1 MSELW
6 MNQGPPHATHRIVF
20 LAAPGV
26 EMLDL
31 VGPLQVFARASEMY
45 GRANTGSPAIYSVEV
60 VTISPRR
67 SLIANCGLRITA
79 DRTFR
84 EVRGRIDTL
93 LVAGGEAIEENEISP
108 EAVRWLKRI
117 SRRIRRVGSVCTGA
131 MLLARAGLL
140 DGRRAT
146 THWNWCQTLIKRAP
160 RAEIDPDPIF
170 VRDGNVY
177 TSAGVTAGMD
187 LALALVE
194 EDHGSRLALQVA
206 RNLVLYLR
214 RPGGQSQFSAAL
226 SLQLTDR
233 KPLRELEAWVLD
245 NLNKPLTVTVLA
257 ERVAM
262 SPRNFARVFTKEM
275 KTTPAR
281 FVERLRVEAARRR
294 LEESQNSMDAIASE
308 CGFGN
313 VNSMRNV
320 FQRALKIPPG
330 QYRRHFRH
338 AKGSTQN
345 RTQPIQS
352 HGRDDAGS
360 TYPRWRRE
368 KDAGR
373 STIERD
379 HNPRSLQQC
388 RGCKNRRVRL
398 DRLSPG
404 RKIQRR
410 LENHQRALGIEA

>member
-1 MSELW
+1 VTR
-6 MNQGPPHATHRIVF
+6 NQNNGSAGGTRRIVF
-20 LAAPGV
+20 VAGPGT
-26 EMLDL
+26 EILDL
-31 VGPLQVFARASEMY
+31 VGPLQVFARASDMY
-45 GRANTGSPAIYSVEV
+45 CRENRGARPIYSIEV
-60 VTISPRR
+60 VSISSQR
-67 SLIANCGLRITA
+67 SLMANCGLRFSAHKI
-79 DRTFR
+79 FR
-84 EVRGRIDTL
+84 EVRGKIDTL
-93 LVAGGEAIEENEISP
+93 LVAGGDAIEQNEVNS
-108 EAVRWLKRI
+108 EAVRRLKRI
-117 SRRIRRVGSVCTGA
+117 AARARRVGSVCTGA

-160 RAEIDPDPIF
+160 RADVDPDPIF
-170 VRDGNVY
+170 VRDENVY

-245 NLNKPLTVTVLA
+245 NLNKPLTVPMLA
-257 ERVAM
+257 QRVAM
-262 SPRNFARVFTKEM
+262 SPRNFARVFTQEM
-275 KTTPAR
+275 KTTPAK

-294 LEESQNSMDAIASE
+294 LEESQNSMETIAAE

-320 FQRALKIPPG
+320 FQRALKTPPG

-338 AKGSTQN
+338 AK
-345 RTQPIQS
+345 
-352 HGRDDAGS
+352 H
-360 TYPRWRRE
+360 
-368 KDAGR
+368 
-373 STIERD
+373 
-379 HNPRSLQQC
+379 L
-388 RGCKNRRVRL
+388 
-398 DRLSPG
+398 
-404 RKIQRR
+404 RKIKPRTYK
-410 LENHQRALGIEA
+410 

>member
-1 MSELW
+1 LSAKRGFKNTPVFES
-6 MNQGPPHATHRIVF
+6 GTRRIVF
-20 LAAPGV
+20 VSGPKV
-26 EMLDL
+26 EILDL
-31 VGPLQVFARASEMY
+31 VGPLQVFARASDMY
-45 GRANTGSPAIYSVEV
+45 TRANPGAPSIYSVEV
-60 VTISPRR
+60 VSISSSR
-67 SLIANCGLRITA
+67 SLIANCGVRITA
-79 DRTFR
+79 DGTFR
-84 EVRGRIDTL
+84 EVRGKIDTL
-93 LVAGGEAIEENEISP
+93 LVAGGDAIEQNKINA

-117 SRRIRRVGSVCTGA
+117 STRIRRVGSVCTGA

-160 RAEIDPDPIF
+160 RARVERDPIF
-170 VRDGNVY
+170 VRDENVY

-226 SLQLTDR
+226 SLQLSDR
-233 KPLRELEAWVLD
+233 KPLLELEAWVLD
-245 NLNKPLTVTVLA
+245 NLQKPLTVPLLA
-257 ERVAM
+257 QRLAM

-275 KTTPAR
+275 KTTPAK

-294 LEESQNSMDAIASE
+294 LEESHNSMETIADE

-320 FQRALKIPPG
+320 FQRTIKIAPG

-338 AKGSTQN
+338 LKHPAK
-345 RTQPIQS
+345 
-352 HGRDDAGS
+352 
-360 TYPRWRRE
+360 
-368 KDAGR
+368 
-373 STIERD
+373 
-379 HNPRSLQQC
+379 
-388 RGCKNRRVRL
+388 KN
-398 DRLSPG
+398 
-404 RKIQRR
+404 
-410 LENHQRALGIEA
+410 

>member
-1 MSELW
+1 
-6 MNQGPPHATHRIVF
+6 VF
-20 LAAPGV
+20 VAAPGV
-26 EMLDL
+26 EILDL
-31 VGPLQVFARASEMY
+31 VGPLQVFARASEMHS
-45 GRANTGSPAIYSVEV
+45 RANPGSPPIYSVEV
-60 VTISPRR
+60 VTISSRR
-67 SLIANCGLRITA
+67 PVIANCSLRITA
-79 DRTFR
+79 DRTSR
-84 EVRGRIDTL
+84 EVRGKIDTL
-93 LVAGGEAIEENEISP
+93 LVAGGDAIEQNKIDP

-117 SRRIRRVGSVCTGA
+117 AGRIRRVGSVCTGA

-160 RAEIDPDPIF
+160 RADVDPNPIF
-170 VRDGNVY
+170 VRDENVY

-194 EDHGSRLALQVA
+194 EDYGSRLALQVA

-245 NLNKPLTVTVLA
+245 NLHKPVTVPLLA

-275 KTTPAR
+275 KTTPAK

-294 LEESQNSMDAIASE
+294 LEESHNSMEMIAGE

-320 FQRALKIPPG
+320 FQRTLKITPG

-338 AKGSTQN
+338 LKYSAQKKSN
-345 RTQPIQS
+345 
-352 HGRDDAGS
+352 
-360 TYPRWRRE
+360 
-368 KDAGR
+368 
-373 STIERD
+373 
-379 HNPRSLQQC
+379 
-388 RGCKNRRVRL
+388 
-398 DRLSPG
+398 
-404 RKIQRR
+404 
-410 LENHQRALGIEA
+410 

>member
-1 MSELW
+1 MTVS
-6 MNQGPPHATHRIVF
+6 
-20 LAAPGV
+20 
-26 EMLDL
+26 
-31 VGPLQVFARASEMY
+31 S
-45 GRANTGSPAIYSVEV
+45 
-60 VTISPRR
+60 RR
-67 SLIANCGLRITA
+67 PLIANCGLRITA

-84 EVRGRIDTL
+84 EMRGSIDTL
-93 LVAGGEAIEENEISP
+93 LVAGGDAIEQNEITA

-117 SRRIRRVGSVCTGA
+117 SRKIRRVGAVCTGA

-160 RAEIDPDPIF
+160 RARVDVDPIF
-170 VRDGNVY
+170 VRDENIY

-245 NLNKPLTVTVLA
+245 NLHKPLTVPGLA
-257 ERVAM
+257 ARVAM
-262 SPRNFARVFTKEM
+262 SPRNFARIFTKEM
-275 KTTPAR
+275 KTTPAK

-294 LEESQNSMDAIASE
+294 LEESHNSMEMIAGE

-320 FQRALKIPPG
+320 FQRTLKTAPG

-338 AKGSTQN
+338 VKHSA
-345 RTQPIQS
+345 
-352 HGRDDAGS
+352 
-360 TYPRWRRE
+360 
-368 KDAGR
+368 
-373 STIERD
+373 
-379 HNPRSLQQC
+379 
-388 RGCKNRRVRL
+388 
-398 DRLSPG
+398 
-404 RKIQRR
+404 
-410 LENHQRALGIEA
+410 

>member
-1 MSELW
+1 M
-6 MNQGPPHATHRIVF
+6 VF
-20 LAAPGV
+20 VAAPGV
-26 EMLDL
+26 EILDL
-31 VGPLQVFARASEMY
+31 VGPLQVFARASEMHA
-45 GRANTGSPAIYSVEV
+45 RENPGSPPIYSVEV
-60 VTISPRR
+60 MTVSSRR
-67 SLIANCGLRITA
+67 PLIANCGLRIIA

-84 EVRGRIDTL
+84 EMRGSIDTL
-93 LVAGGEAIEENEISP
+93 LVAGGDAIEQNEITA

-117 SRRIRRVGSVCTGA
+117 SRKIRRVGSVCTGA

-160 RAEIDPDPIF
+160 RARVDVDPIF
-170 VRDGNVY
+170 VRDENIY

-245 NLNKPLTVTVLA
+245 NLHKPLTVPGLA
-257 ERVAM
+257 ARVAM
-262 SPRNFARVFTKEM
+262 SPRNFARIFTKEM
-275 KTTPAR
+275 KTTPAK

-294 LEESQNSMDAIASE
+294 LEESHNSMEMIAGE

-320 FQRALKIPPG
+320 FQRTLKTAPG

-338 AKGSTQN
+338 VKHSAYKIRQAKTGNASSQRVGSGPT
-345 RTQPIQS
+345 
-352 HGRDDAGS
+352 
-360 TYPRWRRE
+360 
-368 KDAGR
+368 
-373 STIERD
+373 
-379 HNPRSLQQC
+379 
-388 RGCKNRRVRL
+388 
-398 DRLSPG
+398 SP
-404 RKIQRR
+404 
-410 LENHQRALGIEA
+410 

>member
-1 MSELW
+1 MFVS
-6 MNQGPPHATHRIVF
+6 GPK
-20 LAAPGV
+20 V
-26 EMLDL
+26 EILDL
-31 VGPLQVFARASEMY
+31 VGPLQVFARASDMY
-45 GRANTGSPAIYSVEV
+45 TRANPGAPSIYSVEV
-60 VTISPRR
+60 VSISSSR
-67 SLIANCGLRITA
+67 SLIANCGVRITA

-84 EVRGRIDTL
+84 EVRGKIDTL
-93 LVAGGEAIEENEISP
+93 LVAGGDAIEQNEINA

-117 SRRIRRVGSVCTGA
+117 STRIRRVGSVCTGA

-160 RAEIDPDPIF
+160 RARVERDPIF
-170 VRDGNVY
+170 VRDENVY

-233 KPLRELEAWVLD
+233 KPLLELEAWVLD
-245 NLNKPLTVTVLA
+245 NLQKPLTVPLLA
-257 ERVAM
+257 QRLAM

-275 KTTPAR
+275 KTTPAK

-294 LEESQNSMDAIASE
+294 LEESHNSMEMIADE

-320 FQRALKIPPG
+320 FQRTIKIAPG

-338 AKGSTQN
+338 LKHPAK
-345 RTQPIQS
+345 
-352 HGRDDAGS
+352 
-360 TYPRWRRE
+360 
-368 KDAGR
+368 
-373 STIERD
+373 
-379 HNPRSLQQC
+379 
-388 RGCKNRRVRL
+388 KN
-398 DRLSPG
+398 
-404 RKIQRR
+404 
-410 LENHQRALGIEA
+410 

>member
-1 MSELW
+1 VFVS
-6 MNQGPPHATHRIVF
+6 GPN
-20 LAAPGV
+20 V
-26 EMLDL
+26 EILDL
-31 VGPLQVFARASEMY
+31 VGPLQVFARASDMY
-45 GRANTGSPAIYSVEV
+45 KRASPASLPIYSVEV
-60 VTISPRR
+60 VSISASR
-67 SLIANCGLRITA
+67 SLFANCGVRVIA

-84 EVRGRIDTL
+84 EVRGKIDTL
-93 LVAGGEAIEENEISP
+93 LVAGGDAIEQNEINP

-117 SRRIRRVGSVCTGA
+117 SPRIRRVGSVCTGA

-160 RAEIDPDPIF
+160 RARVERDPIF
-170 VRDGNVY
+170 VRDENVY

-233 KPLRELEAWVLD
+233 KPLLELEAWVLD
-245 NLNKPLTVTVLA
+245 NLQKALTVPLLA
-257 ERVAM
+257 QRVAM

-275 KTTPAR
+275 KTTPAK

-294 LEESQNSMDAIASE
+294 LEESHNSMETIADE

-320 FQRALKIPPG
+320 FQRTLKIAPG

-338 AKGSTQN
+338 VK
-345 RTQPIQS
+345 
-352 HGRDDAGS
+352 
-360 TYPRWRRE
+360 YP
-368 KDAGR
+368 A
-373 STIERD
+373 
-379 HNPRSLQQC
+379 Q
-388 RGCKNRRVRL
+388 KN
-398 DRLSPG
+398 
-404 RKIQRR
+404 
-410 LENHQRALGIEA
+410 